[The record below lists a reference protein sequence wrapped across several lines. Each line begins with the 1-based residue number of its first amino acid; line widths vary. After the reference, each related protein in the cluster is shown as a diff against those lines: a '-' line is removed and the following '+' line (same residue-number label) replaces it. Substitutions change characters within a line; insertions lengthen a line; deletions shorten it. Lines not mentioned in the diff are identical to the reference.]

1 VADRWFDN
9 HRRYCFLRMKA
20 ALRIQDDNE
29 AVWDAKRRIISGT
42 SIPTGFPAR
51 TQLLVAGYLVT
62 EELDGSDTTELTTA
76 GLTSQQ
82 AAAVLAAIG

>member
-1 VADRWFDN
+1 MV
-9 HRRYCFLRMKA
+9 A
-20 ALRIQDDNE
+20 ALRVQDDNE
-29 AVWDAKRRIISGT
+29 AVWDTKRRLIAGT

-51 TQLLVAGYLVT
+51 AQLLAAGYLVT